1 MADPARLCRR
11 LKVLKDQGVHYLC
24 LTGGEPLLY
33 PALLP
38 ALGRAWDRGVHTL
51 LCTNGWLLTPAS
63 TKSKSKRWH
72 RLFSLCQG
80 SRFVG
85 HSLERLCHHCKKA
98 MVA

>member
-1 MADPARLCRR
+1 MADPARLCRG

-38 ALGRAWDRGVHTL
+38 ALGRARDLGIHTL

-63 TKSKSKRWH
+63 GRAHKIA
-72 RLFSLCQG
+72 RLDTIAIAKVFPLWEA
-80 SRFVG
+80 F
-85 HSLERLCHHCKKA
+85 
-98 MVA
+98 